1 MNVPVCLLFCLLL
14 ALPQRADAQ
23 KEVPQDINLMGAT
36 IVEFSEP
43 YREMLVYAPGD
54 EDGRHSLVLIQD
66 TTLLLK
72 KSAFAKKKKSI
83 KRDDMA
89 TAAEFKPGMKVNI
102 SLDYYQISQRN
113 IVKRISLDE
122 AYYGPASAVGLFER
136 LDSNTAII
144 DGQAVRLALGKK
156 DAVDGLDEWKGKKFT
171 SFADM
176 QLGAKLDVSGERR
189 PDGIIYATRGTMQP
203 AENSKEARLLRKAI
217 APQIVISNRN
227 LTVADGWTVKLIA
240 NATVQD
246 YVSSVGRKL
255 VPQYLGSLA
264 PVHPDF
270 VGFAFYVVDE
280 PGTGLIS
287 YPNGVV
293 IVPTGLLKIMDN
305 EAQLAALLSHEIA
318 HITHKHAVEQL
329 RQNTNWEAVQTVGAT
344 STIGKNEPMPAVVTA
359 AVGEMSLMAF
369 SQAQEIQADRIGLN
383 YAVQAGYDP
392 READAIWKR
401 LADLTTNEV
410 LTVQRTVA
418 LNWLQRRYKSGSYAE
433 KSRDADVPAMQPV
446 FPGHSRPLDRFRHMN
461 FLLATT
467 YAPTDMS
474 RFATSAA
481 SYKAIMS
488 LIKAGNLPTA
498 VVGSPGEKPT
508 AGVPKV
514 GRPLSNGKSF
524 RSAIGKSVPKPT
536 AAGKPTIKSA
546 PVKD

>member
-1 MNVPVCLLFCLLL
+1 MNVPVCLLFYLLL
-14 ALPQRADAQ
+14 ALPQLADAQ

-36 IVEFSEP
+36 IIEFNEP
-43 YREMLVYAPGD
+43 YRELVVYTPGD

-72 KSAFAKKKKSI
+72 KSAFARKKKSI

-89 TAAEFKPGMKVNI
+89 TAADFKPGMKVNI

-122 AYYGPASAVGLFER
+122 AYYGPANAVGLFER

-156 DAVDGLDEWKGKKFT
+156 ESVEGLDEWKGKKFT

-176 QLGAKLDVSGERR
+176 QLGAKLNVSGERR
-189 PDGIIYATRGTMQP
+189 SDGIIYGTRGTMQP
-203 AENSKEARLLRKAI
+203 ADGSKEARLLRKAI
-217 APQIVISNRN
+217 SPEIVVSKGH
-227 LTVADGWTVKLIA
+227 LTVADGWMVKLVA
-240 NATVQD
+240 NATVQE
-246 YVSSVGRKL
+246 YVSSVGRKI

-293 IVPTGLLKIMDN
+293 IVPTGLLKIMDD
-305 EAQLAALLSHEIA
+305 EAQLAALLGHEIA
-318 HITHKHAVEQL
+318 HITHKHAVGQL
-329 RQNTNWEAVQTVGAT
+329 RQNANWEAVQTFGAT
-344 STIGKNEPMPAVVTA
+344 STTGKNEPIPAVVTA
-359 AVGEMSLMAF
+359 VVGEMSVMVF
-369 SQAQEIQADRIGLN
+369 SQSQEIQADRIGLN

-392 READAIWKR
+392 REAGAAWKR

-410 LTVQRTVA
+410 LTAQRTAA
-418 LNWLQRRYKSGSYAE
+418 LNWLQQRYKSGSYAE
-433 KSRDADVPAMQPV
+433 TNKSASVPAMQPV
-446 FPGHSRPLDRFRHMN
+446 FPGHAHPLDRLRHVN

-481 SYKAIMS
+481 SYKAMMS
-488 LIKAGNLPTA
+488 LIKGGNLTTA
-498 VVGSPGEKPT
+498 AVGSPTEKPT
-508 AGVPKV
+508 AVTAKTV
-514 GRPLSNGKSF
+514 RPASTKPIKPAAG
-524 RSAIGKSVPKPT
+524 KPT
-536 AAGKPTIKSA
+536 LKPATAGKPTIKSV